1 MPTVYMGIGVPGAGK
16 TTYWKK
22 FLTDHRAVYV
32 CPDEIRE
39 ELYGDYRFRDDSQH
53 PVVWEKAF
61 DQVQAALASGQDV
74 IVDGASIGVKHRRED
89 IAKYRGWG
97 ADKIIGYWFKTPLEL
112 SEQRNRERD
121 KAIPEGVIPTVYARL
136 EQQPPELADGFDEI
150 VVITDA
156 DTAPTV

>member
-32 CPDEIRE
+32 CP
-39 ELYGDYRFRDDSQH
+39 DDSQH